1 MLSVTERAEIAKLIS
16 EGLGDAEIGKR
27 IGRHRSTI
35 TKFRLQRAARNV
47 TTEGKS
53 VNFRLSSEE
62 HRAFK
67 EAMEAK
73 NLTISEGGRRL
84 VRASLGLIDL
94 DREEINALHLLR
106 KELNAIGIN
115 INQLTTL
122 AQSGRLNWN
131 AGDSRKMDLL
141 DRKIDVTVNQIV
153 ALVTAGRNKAFV
165 RSTFPVEG
173 QD

>member
-1 MLSVTERAEIAKLIS
+1 
-16 EGLGDAEIGKR
+16 
-27 IGRHRSTI
+27 
-35 TKFRLQRAARNV
+35 
-47 TTEGKS
+47 
-53 VNFRLSSEE
+53 
-62 HRAFK
+62 
-67 EAMEAK
+67 MEAK